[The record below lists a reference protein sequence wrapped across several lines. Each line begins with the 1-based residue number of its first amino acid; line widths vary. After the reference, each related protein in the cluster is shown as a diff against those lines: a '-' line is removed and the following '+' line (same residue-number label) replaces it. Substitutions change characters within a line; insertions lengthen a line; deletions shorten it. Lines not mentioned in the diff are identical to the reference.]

1 MYTIVSLR
9 SMNKQVPLCAFQM
22 ALLVFYW
29 TVIHFPASW
38 CDWSRNKRKRTVKS
52 QNRPIHTEMNKTR
65 LLLPNRSGKLYISAR
80 TSPLVR
86 CVVEKADF
94 NQWAGANR
102 QRWQPPIGQHG
113 LTGQS
118 GARGGM
124 SWTNSSRH
132 RAQPAENGDMSPSLP
147 RRLLHQAP
155 LHVDLHT

>member
-9 SMNKQVPLCAFQM
+9 SMNKHVPLCAFQM

-52 QNRPIHTEMNKTR
+52 QNRFIHPEMNKTR

-80 TSPLVR
+80 TSSLAR

-94 NQWAGANR
+94 NQWEGANR

-155 LHVDLHT
+155 LHVDLQT